1 MDIEYL
7 LWLQNIRNHLGPV
20 MEAVFNGISLLG
32 IAALV
37 FGFIIYLCYS
47 KKNGLFILTSFTLGT
62 VVNNTIK
69 NIVCCYRPW
78 IRDSRVKPSKHALK
92 GATGYSF
99 PSGHSQ
105 TGACVYGA
113 IGWRYRTRKALK
125 WLMIILIILV
135 PFSRNY
141 LGVHTPQDVITGT
154 LEGLFMVFLTQ
165 KIFDW
170 YEKGEHHDLWIMI
183 SGLLVDAAL
192 ILFTICKSYP
202 MNYENGK
209 LVVNPIVMQADA
221 LKAYGFFAGFLI
233 GGYLEHRYVNF
244 STDQLDLK
252 KRIIRLVITGIP
264 AGIGYL
270 IGHMLKGV
278 IGVRTADFIG
288 AFLAMLCVMYLGPY
302 VFTKKEKKESV
313 QRVRK

>member
-7 LWLQNIRNHLGPV
+7 LWLQNIRERLGPV

-47 KKNGLFILTSFTLGT
+47 KKNGLFIMITFTLGT
-62 VVNNTIK
+62 VVNNTLK

-78 IRDSRVKPSKHALK
+78 IRDSRVKPSKYALH

-113 IGWRYRTRKALK
+113 IGWRYRAKKALK
-125 WLMIILIILV
+125 WLMIVLIILV

-141 LGVHTPQDVITGT
+141 LGVHTPQDVIVGT

-165 KIFDW
+165 KIFDL
-170 YEKGEHHDLWIMI
+170 YEKNEHDDFRIMI
-183 SGLLVDAAL
+183 AGLMLDIVL
-192 ILFTICKSYP
+192 ILFTVFKSYP
-202 MNYENGK
+202 LNYENGK
-209 LVVNPIVMQADA
+209 LVVDPIVMQADA
-221 LKAYGFFAGFLI
+221 LKAYGFFAGFLT
-233 GGYLEHRYVNF
+233 GGYLEHRYVGFVTEDMN
-244 STDQLDLK
+244 LK
-252 KRIIRLVITGIP
+252 KRIMRLLITGVP

-270 IGHMLKGV
+270 IGHALKGM

-288 AFLAMLCVMYLGPY
+288 AFLAMFCVMYIGPLI
-302 VFTKKEKKESV
+302 FTKLE
-313 QRVRK
+313 RKQSH